1 MRTISDNPLP
11 LEKIEKRTFTLHV
24 ISQILNGMA
33 LGIGLLQDVILKK
46 SLGGTDVQ
54 ILLLS
59 FLVSTAFL
67 VSIYGAEIINRSKNR
82 SAMII
87 KLGVI
92 SKISL
97 ILVPLLDN
105 PLFFIICISLSA
117 YMDSM
122 LLSSWNIVYK
132 HNYSEEKRSR
142 LFSYASTVQTAMILI
157 TSVVFGYFMDINENL
172 FKLFFPVAGIFGIF
186 VYYNLSKMISLSMD
200 DYKVPAEETGR
211 TYSFKLI
218 KDILALPLRNTGRI
232 FKSDKSFMRFE
243 MYFFLYGMAFMV
255 ISPALPIY
263 LVDYIKM
270 DYSQISLARGF
281 IFNSALIF
289 FTPLMGRHH
298 GHGNPTKFCGF
309 VFLILVFYPVLL
321 LAANFQPVLA
331 SGISGVNIVYT
342 AGFVFG
348 IGMSGITIAWA
359 LSTIYYAPKY
369 QESNYQAVHITLTGI
384 RGLFSP
390 ALGFAVMKIFSI
402 EYTFMLSALLFF
414 SGGLLMLQES
424 RKSKKNLLPVEET
437 IAAESET

>member
-1 MRTISDNPLP
+1 
-11 LEKIEKRTFTLHV
+11 
-24 ISQILNGMA
+24 MA
-33 LGIGLLQDVILKK
+33 LGIVLLQDVILKK
-46 SLGGTDVQ
+46 SLGGTDGQ

-67 VSIYGAEIINRSKNR
+67 VSIYGAEIINRSKSR
-82 SAMII
+82 SRMII
-87 KLGVI
+87 RLGLI

-97 ILVPLLDN
+97 ILIPLLNN
-105 PLFFIICISLSA
+105 PVFFILCIAVSA
-117 YMDSM
+117 YIDSM

-132 HNYSEEKRSR
+132 HNYREEKRSK

-157 TSVVFGYFMDINENL
+157 TSIIFGYFMDLNENL
-172 FKLFFPVAGIFGIF
+172 YKLFFPAAGVLGILT
-186 VYYNLSKMISLSMD
+186 YYNLAKMISLSMD
-200 DYKVPAEETGR
+200 DYKTPEVNASK
-211 TYSFKLI
+211 TYSVKLV
-218 KDILALPLRNTGRI
+218 KDILVLPMRNITRI
-232 FKSDKSFMRFE
+232 FNTDKNFMRFE
-243 MYFFLYGMAFMV
+243 AYFFLYGMAFMV

-281 IFNSALIF
+281 IFNTAIIL

-298 GHGNPTKFCGF
+298 GHGNPTRFCGF
-309 VFLILVFYPVLL
+309 VFLILVFYPLLL
-321 LAANFQPVLA
+321 LAANYTSIPGLGLD
-331 SGISGVNIVYT
+331 GIGIVYI

-359 LSTIYYAPKY
+359 LSSIFYAPKY

-402 EYTFMLSALLFF
+402 EYTFILSALLFF
-414 SGGLLMLQES
+414 SGGILMLNEN
-424 RKSKKNLLPVEET
+424 RKNKKNSLQNSRVIP
-437 IAAESET
+437 AEAEA